1 MAGKLAKA
9 HMTPPALMDLANPA
23 DIRGDAGAVG
33 FSRPHPVDAMLFCS
47 RQYLA
52 FFVVVFAAYWAL
64 PWRRARV
71 GLLLAAS
78 VLFYAS
84 WNEWLAAVVCLSST
98 ADYLLARGM
107 DRFDHPRWRKTFLAL
122 SLGMNL
128 ALLGWFKY
136 ANFFLR
142 SLEEALTALGA
153 TASLPVLKIIIPI
166 GISFYTF
173 EAISYTVDV
182 YRRRI
187 PAEKNFSHF
196 LLFILFF
203 PHLIAGP
210 IVRARDFLPQIAR
223 AKRWDWARLN
233 VGVQYFLLGLF
244 KKLVIADRMALFA
257 DPLFAD
263 PDHFNTAAHWMGVL
277 AYALQVYCDFSGYS
291 DMAIGSAHMLGYK
304 LAKNFDLPY
313 AAPNIADFW
322 RRWHISLSSWLR
334 DYVFMP
340 LGGSREGRW
349 RTYCN
354 LMVSF
359 TVCGLWHGA
368 AWPYIVFGVVQG
380 LLLIGHRIWQEF
392 CEQRPALERLLATLP
407 GLVLRIAVTFTVFCL
422 TLVIFRSPTLSGGL
436 DMFGHMFWRHA
447 GGGLPLPTVALWLPG
462 LIVLVAHVAVD
473 RGWWRRP
480 FLAMPSPLRGLAYAL
495 TLAVALLFNPGVD
508 GIFIYFQ
515 F

>member
-1 MAGKLAKA
+1 
-9 HMTPPALMDLANPA
+9 
-23 DIRGDAGAVG
+23 
-33 FSRPHPVDAMLFCS
+33 MLFCS
-47 RQYLA
+47 RQYLL
-52 FFVVVFAAYWAL
+52 FFIAVFAVYWAL
-64 PWRRARV
+64 PWRRVRIW
-71 GLLLAAS
+71 LLLAAS
-78 VLFYAS
+78 VYFYAS
-84 WNEWLAAVVCLSST
+84 WNKWLAAVVCLSST
-98 ADYLLARGM
+98 ADFLLARGM
-107 DRFDHPRWRKTFLAL
+107 DHFDQGRWRRVLLAL
-122 SLGMNL
+122 SLGMNV

-142 SLEEALTALGA
+142 SLEDALTAMGA
-153 TASLPVLKIIIPI
+153 TASLPVLRIIVPI

-223 AKRWDWARLN
+223 RKRWDWARLN
-233 VGVQYFLLGLF
+233 VGVQFFLLGLF

-257 DPLFAD
+257 DPLFAN
-263 PDHFNTAAHWMGVL
+263 PDHYNTAAHWSGVL

-313 AAPNIADFW
+313 AAPNLADFW

-334 DYVFMP
+334 DYVFLP
-340 LGGSREGRW
+340 LGGSRAGGW
-349 RTYCN
+349 KTYRN

-359 TVCGLWHGA
+359 TLCGLWHGA
-368 AWPYIVFGVVQG
+368 AWPYVVFGVIQG
-380 LLLIGHRIWQEF
+380 VLMSGQRAWQQFCQRRPTLDWLLTS
-392 CEQRPALERLLATLP
+392 PP
-407 GLVLRIAVTFTVFCL
+407 GTALRIAVTFTTFCL
-422 TLVIFRSPTLSGGL
+422 TLVVFRAPTLVSGC
-436 DMFGHMFWRHA
+436 DMLRHMFWRHA
-447 GGGLPLPTVALWLPG
+447 GGGHPLPLVALWLPALAIYVG
-462 LIVLVAHVAVD
+462 HVAAANNA
-473 RGWWRRP
+473 WRRP
-480 FLAMPSPLRGLAYAL
+480 FFAVPSPLRGLAYAMTL
-495 TLAVALLFNPGVD
+495 TIVLLFNPGAD
-508 GIFIYFQ
+508 TAFIYFQ

>member
-1 MAGKLAKA
+1 
-9 HMTPPALMDLANPA
+9 
-23 DIRGDAGAVG
+23 
-33 FSRPHPVDAMLFCS
+33 MLFCS
-47 RQYLA
+47 RQYLV
-52 FFVVVFAAYWAL
+52 FFVAVFVAYWAL
-64 PWRRARV
+64 PRRQARV
-71 GLLLAAS
+71 WLLLTAS
-78 VLFYAS
+78 VLFYAT
-84 WNEWLAAVVCLSST
+84 WNQWLAAVVCLSST

-107 DRFDHPRWRKTFLAL
+107 DRFDRPRWRQALLAL
-122 SLGMNL
+122 SLAMNL

-142 SLEEALTALGA
+142 SLEDALTALGA
-153 TASLPVLKIIIPI
+153 TASLPVLKIILPI

-187 PAEKNFSHF
+187 AAEKNLGHF

-210 IVRARDFLPQIAR
+210 IVRARDFLPQISR
-223 AKRWDWARLN
+223 TKRWDWARMN

-263 PDHFNTAAHWMGVL
+263 PDHFNTAAHWAGVL

-291 DMAIGSAHMLGYK
+291 DMAVGSAHMLGYK

-334 DYVFMP
+334 DYVFLP
-340 LGGSREGRW
+340 LGGSRAGGW
-349 RTYCN
+349 RTYRN

-368 AWPYIVFGVVQG
+368 NWPYIVFGVVQG
-380 LLLIGHRIWQEF
+380 LLMSGHRIWQQF
-392 CEQRPALERLLATLP
+392 CKGRPALDRLLTTWP
-407 GLVLRIAVTFTVFCL
+407 GTALRIAATFTVFCL
-422 TLVIFRSPTLSGGL
+422 TLVIFRSPTLTSGF
-436 DMFGHMFWRHA
+436 DMLRHMFFRHV
-447 GGGLPLPTVALWLPG
+447 GGGHSLPLVALWLPALMIFIG
-462 LIVLVAHVAVD
+462 HVAAA
-473 RGWWRRP
+473 RNGWRRP
-480 FLAMPSPLRGLAYAL
+480 FLALPSPLRGLAYAL
-495 TLAVALLFNPGVD
+495 TLTFALLFNPGSD
-508 GIFIYFQ
+508 AAFIYFQ